1 MQVSLIVFK
10 PDGVEEA
17 LIQHVTD
24 AGVTDRVQSRC
35 MEVLLQMCDA
45 DCVQARCMEVLLWV
59 CETF

>member
-1 MQVSLIVFK
+1 MQVSLIVVK

-24 AGVTDRVQSRC
+24 AGVTDRVQARC

>member
-10 PDGVEEA
+10 LGGVKA
-17 LIQHVTD
+17 LTQHVTD